1 MDVGC
6 VFNMNT
12 TKNKCDEIET
22 KINQLYTEEVSNL
35 ISQYEIYE
43 HDLHPN
49 VIEAIVILFQ
59 DFAIA
64 KSDCSEKKYEL
75 MKSVQSQL
83 FIIMRDLYNML
94 IKTYCKKIK
103 MYRKFNRKFNQ
114 RGVFVDK
121 NDQEFNFKDIT
132 EREYSSIRKEVKK
145 IKKKYRRAHKEM
157 DNKENLIEE
166 NDLSDL
172 ASTYNRLRKLLDI
185 YEKYNSEVVN
195 SGYSDTIMSKLYN
208 KSYAFVS
215 ILLAVIAF
223 ISFLMNNH

>member
-6 VFNMNT
+6 VFNMNI

-64 KSDCSEKKYEL
+64 KNDCSEKKYEL

-94 IKTYCKKIK
+94 IKTYFKKIK

-185 YEKYNSEVVN
+185 YEKYNSEIVN
-195 SGYSDTIMSKLYN
+195 SGYSGTIMSKLYN
-208 KSYAFVS
+208 KLYAFVS

>member
-1 MDVGC
+1 
-6 VFNMNT
+6 
-12 TKNKCDEIET
+12 
-22 KINQLYTEEVSNL
+22 
-35 ISQYEIYE
+35 
-43 HDLHPN
+43 
-49 VIEAIVILFQ
+49 
-59 DFAIA
+59 
-64 KSDCSEKKYEL
+64 

-94 IKTYCKKIK
+94 IKTYFKKIK

-195 SGYSDTIMSKLYN
+195 SGYSGTIMSKLYN
-208 KSYAFVS
+208 KLYAFVS

-223 ISFLMNNH
+223 VSFLMNNH